1 MMGVY
6 LILQIV
12 DKEPPMKLVAYP
24 LAAVLGFLGV
34 MYVAGAQGQAIRI
47 VVGVVL
53 LAAAGALIWLA
64 LQQPKASVTTVV
76 QKIDLSGDVKL
87 QDLTCRA
94 CGGTLG
100 KESVAVKA
108 GGVFVNCQ
116 YCGATYQIE
125 EEPKW

>member
-1 MMGVY
+1 
-6 LILQIV
+6 
-12 DKEPPMKLVAYP
+12 MKLIAYP
-24 LAAVLGFLGV
+24 LAALLAVLGLMFV
-34 MYVAGAQGQAIRI
+34 VGAQGQAMRI

-64 LQQPKASVTTVV
+64 LQQPKQSTTTVV
-76 QKIDLSGDVKL
+76 QKIDLSGEVKL

-108 GGVFVNCQ
+108 GAVFVNCQ

>member
-1 MMGVY
+1 
-6 LILQIV
+6 
-12 DKEPPMKLVAYP
+12 MKLVAYP
-24 LAAVLGFLGV
+24 LAALLAALGLMFV
-34 MYVAGAQGQAIRI
+34 VGAQGQTMRI

-53 LAAAGALIWLA
+53 WAAAGALIWLA

-87 QDLTCRA
+87 QDLVCRA

-100 KESVAVKA
+100 KESVTVKA
-108 GGVFVNCQ
+108 GAVFVNCQ
-116 YCGATYQIE
+116 YCGAAYQIE

>member
-1 MMGVY
+1 
-6 LILQIV
+6 
-12 DKEPPMKLVAYP
+12 MKLVAYP
-24 LAAVLGFLGV
+24 LAAVLAALGLMFIV
-34 MYVAGAQGQAIRI
+34 GAQGLPLRI

-64 LQQPKASVTTVV
+64 LQQKSETTIV

-87 QDLTCRA
+87 EQLTCRS

-100 KESVAVKA
+100 KDSVSVRA

-116 YCGATYQIE
+116 NCGENYQIE

>member
-1 MMGVY
+1 
-6 LILQIV
+6 
-12 DKEPPMKLVAYP
+12 MKLVAYP
-24 LAAVLGFLGV
+24 LAAVLAALGLMFIV
-34 MYVAGAQGQAIRI
+34 GAQGLPLRI

-64 LQQPKASVTTVV
+64 LQQKSETTIV

-87 QDLTCRA
+87 EQLTCRS

-100 KESVAVKA
+100 KDSVSVRA

>member
-1 MMGVY
+1 
-6 LILQIV
+6 
-12 DKEPPMKLVAYP
+12 MKLVAYP
-24 LAAVLGFLGV
+24 LAALLAVLGLMFV
-34 MYVAGAQGQAIRI
+34 VGAQGQAMRI

-64 LQQPKASVTTVV
+64 LQQPKQSTTTVV

-108 GGVFVNCQ
+108 GAVFVNCQ

>member
-1 MMGVY
+1 
-6 LILQIV
+6 
-12 DKEPPMKLVAYP
+12 MKLVAYP
-24 LAAVLGFLGV
+24 LAALLGFFGL
-34 MYVAGAQGQAIRI
+34 MF
-47 VVGVVL
+47 VVGSHGQIATILVGVIL
-53 LAAAGALIWLA
+53 LAAAGVLIWLA
-64 LQQPKASVTTVV
+64 LQKPKTPTTTIV

-100 KESVAVKA
+100 NESISVRA

>member
-1 MMGVY
+1 
-6 LILQIV
+6 
-12 DKEPPMKLVAYP
+12 MKLVAYP
-24 LAAVLGFLGV
+24 LAALLAALGLMFV
-34 MYVAGAQGQAIRI
+34 VGAQGQTVRI

-64 LQQPKASVTTVV
+64 LQQPKAAVTTLV

-100 KESVAVKA
+100 KESVTVKA
-108 GGVFVNCQ
+108 GAVFVNCQ

>member
-1 MMGVY
+1 MPVK
-6 LILQIV
+6 LI
-12 DKEPPMKLVAYP
+12 AYP
-24 LAAVLGFLGV
+24 LAALLGFFGLMFV
-34 MYVAGAQGQAIRI
+34 VSGAKERPWQI
-47 VVGVVL
+47 VVGVIL
-53 LAAAGALIWLA
+53 LAAAAVLIWLA
-64 LQQPKASVTTVV
+64 LQQPKQSTTTVV

-94 CGGTLG
+94 CGGALG

-108 GGVFVNCQ
+108 GAVFVNCQ